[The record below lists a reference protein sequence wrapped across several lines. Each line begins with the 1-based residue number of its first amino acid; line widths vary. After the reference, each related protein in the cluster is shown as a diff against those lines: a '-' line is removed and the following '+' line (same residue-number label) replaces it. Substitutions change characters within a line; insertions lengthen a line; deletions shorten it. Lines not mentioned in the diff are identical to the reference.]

1 MRMIQPI
8 NALTPRAGFRGSNEA
23 SRKNARGLSDSQ
35 IAVIN
40 AAGIATAAGGLTT
53 LVARSYTNSF
63 AHAGVLGVFGAFLTM
78 FFMTPHL
85 IEKIGLSK
93 LAKKTPAGAVVKP
106 EIQQKVATVAKE
118 YAVPVKKLVQF
129 RSEQPTPIS

>member
-1 MRMIQPI
+1 MRMIQPV
-8 NALTPRAGFRGSNEA
+8 NALTPRAGFRGSNDTVA
-23 SRKNARGLSDSQ
+23 RKNRGATESQ
-35 IAVIN
+35 VALIN

-85 IEKIGLSK
+85 IEKFGISK
-93 LAKKTPAGAVVKP
+93 MAAKATTETVVKHDL
-106 EIQQKVATVAKE
+106 QQKVANVAKE
-118 YAVPVKKLVQF
+118 YVVPAKKLVQF
-129 RSEQPTPIS
+129 RSEQA